1 MQFKRHPLSFYL
13 PASKSTTAAIA
24 ATIIVFTI
32 IAIAIYNKKPSEM
45 KYARTLMGT
54 VVEITLVGSDDAR
67 LNAAAEAAF
76 DEIKRL
82 EGLMSH
88 YKDDSDVAKV
98 NRTAGKEAVTISKE
112 TMDVIDASLKVSQIT
127 NGTFDITMG
136 VLGKVWHFTKDDR
149 GEMTVPSRAEV
160 EKLLPLIDYRQ
171 IIIDKKNNTA
181 KLAKQGMR
189 INLGGI
195 AKGYITGK
203 AVEMLKRHGIKK
215 GIVHAGG
222 DMAVFSESDNAP
234 WLIGVQDPR
243 NKDKISGTLKVAN
256 AAIATSGDYERFLI
270 KDGTRYHHIMDP
282 STGFPANKCRGVT
295 IVAKDSTL
303 ADALSTAV
311 FVMGPDDGMKLI
323 ETLPDVD
330 GLIIDADGKIAVSSG
345 LKEVYTPNTTQ

>member
-1 MQFKRHPLSFYL
+1 
-13 PASKSTTAAIA
+13 
-24 ATIIVFTI
+24 
-32 IAIAIYNKKPSEM
+32 
-45 KYARTLMGT
+45 MGT

-88 YKDDSDVAKV
+88 YKDDSDVAKI
-98 NRTAGKEAVTISKE
+98 NRAAGKEAITISKE
-112 TMDVIDASLKVSQIT
+112 TMDVIDASLKLSQIT

-189 INLGGI
+189 VNLGGI

-203 AVEMLKRHGIKK
+203 TVEILKKHGVKK

-222 DMAVFSESDNAP
+222 DMVVFQEANDTP
-234 WLIGVQDPR
+234 WLIGIQDPR
-243 NKDKISGTLKVAN
+243 DKDKIVGTIKAQNTAVS
-256 AAIATSGDYERFLI
+256 TSGDYERFFI
-270 KDGTRYHHIMDP
+270 KDGARYHHIMDP

-295 IVAKDSTL
+295 ITAKDPTF

-311 FVMGPDDGMKLI
+311 FVLGPEEGMKLI
-323 ETLPDVD
+323 EELPDVE
-330 GLIIDADGKIAVSSG
+330 GLIIGADKTITMSSG
-345 LKEVYTPNTTQ
+345 FKEIYTQGTTQ

>member
-45 KYARTLMGT
+45 KYTRTLMGT

-136 VLGKVWHFTKDDR
+136 VLGKVWHFTKDDK
-149 GEMTVPSRAEV
+149 GELTPPSAEEV
-160 EKLLPLIDYRQ
+160 KKLLPLIDYRQ
-171 IIIDKKNNTA
+171 IMIDKQNNTV
-181 KLAKQGMR
+181 KLAKQGMQ

-195 AKGYITGK
+195 AKGYIIGK
-203 AVEMLKRHGIKK
+203 AAEVLKKNGIKK

-222 DMAVFSESDNAP
+222 DMVVFNEKDSPP
-234 WLIGVQDPR
+234 WLIGIQTPR
-243 NKDKISGTLKVAN
+243 NKDKIIGTLKVSH
-256 AAIATSGDYERFLI
+256 AAIATSGDYERFFI

-330 GLIIDADGKIAVSSG
+330 GLIIDTDGKIAVSSG

>member
-1 MQFKRHPLSFYL
+1 MQFKRAPLSFY
-13 PASKSTTAAIA
+13 PSASKSTTAAIA
-24 ATIIVFTI
+24 IVILVFTI
-32 IAIAIYNKKPSEM
+32 IAIAIYNKKPSEI
-45 KYARTLMGT
+45 KYTRTLMGT
-54 VVEITLVGSDDAR
+54 VVEITLIGSDDAR

-88 YKDDSDVAKV
+88 YKDDSDVAKI
-98 NRTAGKEAVTISKE
+98 NRAAGKEAITISKE
-112 TMDVIDASLKVSQIT
+112 TMDVIDASLKLSQIT

-149 GEMTVPSRAEV
+149 GEMTVPSQAEV

-215 GIVHAGG
+215 CIVHAGG
-222 DMAVFSESDNAP
+222 DMVVFQEANDTP
-234 WLIGVQDPR
+234 WLIGIQDPR
-243 NKDKISGTLKVAN
+243 NKDKLIGTIGAVN
-256 AAIATSGDYERFLI
+256 TAIATSGDYERFFI
-270 KDGTRYHHIMDP
+270 KDNIRYHHIIDP
-282 STGFPANKCRGVT
+282 STGFPAEKSTVVT
-295 IVAKDSTL
+295 ITAKDPML

-311 FVMGPDDGMKLI
+311 FVMGPIDGMKLI
-323 ETLPDVD
+323 EELPDVE
-330 GLIIDADGKIAVSSG
+330 GLIIGADKTITMSSG
-345 LKEVYTPNTTQ
+345 FKEIYTPDTTQ